1 MSNKNFSENYALG
14 EIGTV
19 VFDIKTTPKVNN
31 VNVPA
36 NGTYT
41 TGQNL
46 DFTANFN
53 ENIIV
58 NTTSG
63 TPQIAVTIGSV
74 VRQATYISGSGT
86 STLLFRYTVT
96 TGDLDTD
103 GIAVGALSANGSTLQ
118 DASGNN
124 ANLTLNS
131 VGSTLNVLVDS
142 TLSIDAF
149 KNEAQFSMYPN
160 PSRNNVNIKTSLG
173 GEFQIINQ
181 LGQNVKTFRLQSAI
195 ENNIYVGNLSNGL
208 YFVKGSNGV
217 SKKLVIKN

>member
-1 MSNKNFSENYALG
+1 MS
-14 EIGTV
+14 
-19 VFDIKTTPKVNN
+19 

-36 NGTYT
+36 NTIYT

-74 VRQATYISGSGT
+74 ERQAAYISGSGT
-86 STLLFRYTVT
+86 SALLFRYTVA

-103 GIAVGALSANGSTLQ
+103 GIAVGTLANNSGTLQ
-118 DASGNN
+118 DASGND
-124 ANLTLNS
+124 ANLILNS
-131 VGSTLNVLVDS
+131 IGSTSSVLVNS

-160 PSRNNVNIKTSLG
+160 PGRNNINIKTTLG
-173 GEFQIINQ
+173 DEFQIINQ
-181 LGQNVKTFRLQSAI
+181 LGQAVKTFSLQSAI
-195 ENNIYVGNLSNGL
+195 ESNIFVGDLSNGL
-208 YFVKGSNGV
+208 YFVKGFNGV